1 MIKSTQPLILG
12 SSSPARNALLQR
24 LGISFT
30 VHAPNIDETA
40 HPNETLKTTVQRL
53 AEEKANTVASAYPDA
68 VIIACDQLVEVNGHA
83 LGKPHTHEKAI
94 QQLQLCSGQTL
105 LSSTALC
112 VLNSRTQ
119 SIHRDLIEYRVKFK
133 TLSKATIEAYLQ
145 RDKPYFCAGSI
156 KAEGLGI
163 TLFESMAGEDY
174 TALIGLPLI
183 KLTQFL
189 QQENIDPLLSMT
201 NQQELW

>member
-1 MIKSTQPLILG
+1 MINPTQPLILG

-24 LGISFT
+24 LGLAFSM
-30 VHAPNIDETA
+30 HAPNIDETA
-40 HPNETLKTTVQRL
+40 HPNESVKTTVQRL
-53 AEEKANTVASAYPDA
+53 AREKAITVAKAHPDA
-68 VIIACDQLVEVNGHA
+68 LIIACDQLVEVNDQA
-83 LGKPHTHEKAI
+83 LGKPHTHEKAR

-112 VLNSRTQ
+112 VLNATTQ
-119 SIHRDLIEYRVKFK
+119 SMHEHLIEYQVTFK
-133 TLSKATIEAYLQ
+133 HLTEDTIEAYLQ

-163 TLFESMAGEDY
+163 TLFESMSGDDY

-183 KLTQFL
+183 TLTHCLTQEGL
-189 QQENIDPLLSMT
+189 NPLI
-201 NQQELW
+201 NKEDIK

>member
-1 MIKSTQPLILG
+1 MIKPTQPLILG

-24 LGISFT
+24 LGLSFT

-53 AEEKANTVASAYPDA
+53 AKEKAITVAQAHTDA
-68 VIIACDQLVEVNGHA
+68 LIIACDQLVEVNGQA

-112 VLNSRTQ
+112 VFNSRTQ
-119 SIHRDLIEYRVKFK
+119 SMHEHLVEYQVTFK
-133 TLSKATIEAYLQ
+133 HLENETIEAYLQ

-163 TLFESMAGEDY
+163 TLFESMSGDDY

-183 KLTQFL
+183 TLTHCL
-189 QQENIDPLLSMT
+189 TEEGLNPLT
-201 NQQELW
+201 VNE